1 MLVGLLASSTLAAPV
16 LADVEWE
23 ADGWLTT
30 ALADERLTLGD
41 EFACYGMPGY
51 SWYNDPGAVA
61 KECRSYIEN
70 NTDASKWGENAL
82 STYVPSGLTMAQHNY
97 IKSQDFV
104 VHGDNTGL
112 NDTVWHT
119 STDVPNDTWDWFNL
133 GRRGG
138 SLGERNR

>member
-70 NTDASKWGENAL
+70 NTDASKMGRECSL
-82 STYVPSGLTMAQHNY
+82 DLRS
-97 IKSQDFV
+97 FR
-104 VHGDNTGL
+104 L
-112 NDTVWHT
+112 NDG
-119 STDVPNDTWDWFNL
+119 STQL
-133 GRRGG
+133 H
-138 SLGERNR
+138 